1 MALGVTRAELVAVI
15 PWCYS
20 DTMKV
25 AISLPDPVFDA
36 AELLAQELSMSR
48 SQLYAQALA
57 EFLRARSGSAITA
70 KLNEVYAGDVAGVE
84 PGLMAAQLQVLSHE
98 AW

>member
-1 MALGVTRAELVAVI
+1 
-15 PWCYS
+15 
-20 DTMKV
+20 MKV
-25 AISLPDPVFDA
+25 AISLPDTVFDA

-57 EFLRARSGSAITA
+57 EFLQARSGSAITA
-70 KLNEVYAGDVAGVE
+70 KLNEIHAGEGAHLE
-84 PGLMAAQLQVLSHE
+84 PGLMTAQLQALSHE

>member
-1 MALGVTRAELVAVI
+1 
-15 PWCYS
+15 
-20 DTMKV
+20 MKV
-25 AISLPDPVFDA
+25 AISLPDSVFDA

-57 EFLRARSGSAITA
+57 EFLQTRSSLAVTA
-70 KLNEVYAGDVAGVE
+70 KLNAVYDREYSAVE
-84 PGLMAAQLQVLSHE
+84 PELMAAQLQLLSDA

>member
-1 MALGVTRAELVAVI
+1 
-15 PWCYS
+15 
-20 DTMKV
+20 MKV

-36 AELLAQELSMSR
+36 AELLAQELSISR

-57 EFLRARSGSAITA
+57 EFLQARSATAVTA
-70 KLNEVYAGDVAGVE
+70 KLNEVYGRESSVVE
-84 PGLMAAQLQVLSHE
+84 AGLMKAQLKVLSHE

>member
-1 MALGVTRAELVAVI
+1 
-15 PWCYS
+15 
-20 DTMKV
+20 MKV

-57 EFLRARSGSAITA
+57 EFLQARSASAVTA
-70 KLNEVYAGDVAGVE
+70 KLNEVYGKEASAVG
-84 PGLMAAQLQVLSHE
+84 PGLMNAQLQVLSHE
-98 AW
+98 TW

>member
-1 MALGVTRAELVAVI
+1 
-15 PWCYS
+15 
-20 DTMKV
+20 MKV

-36 AELLAQELSMSR
+36 AERLAQELRVSR

-57 EFLRARSGSAITA
+57 AYLEARSASAVTA
-70 KLNEVYAGDVAGVE
+70 KLNAIHGPSPTVVDPAFAE
-84 PGLMAAQLQVLSHE
+84 AQLAAIGHE

>member
-1 MALGVTRAELVAVI
+1 
-15 PWCYS
+15 
-20 DTMKV
+20 MKV

-57 EFLRARSGSAITA
+57 EFLQARSATAVTA
-70 KLNEVYAGDVAGVE
+70 KLNEVYGREASVVD
-84 PGLMAAQLQVLSHE
+84 PGLMTAQLKVLSHE

>member
-1 MALGVTRAELVAVI
+1 
-15 PWCYS
+15 
-20 DTMKV
+20 MKV

-36 AELLAQELSMSR
+36 AELLAQELSMSP

-57 EFLRARSGSAITA
+57 EFLQARSATAVTA
-70 KLNEVYAGDVAGVE
+70 KLNEVYGRESPVVE
-84 PGLMAAQLQVLSHE
+84 KGLMAAQLKVLSRE

>member
-1 MALGVTRAELVAVI
+1 
-15 PWCYS
+15 
-20 DTMKV
+20 MKV

-57 EFLRARSGSAITA
+57 EFLQARSASAVTA
-70 KLNEVYAGDVAGVE
+70 KLNEVYGKEASVVE
-84 PGLMAAQLQVLSHE
+84 PGLMNAQLQVLSRE
-98 AW
+98 TW

>member
-1 MALGVTRAELVAVI
+1 
-15 PWCYS
+15 
-20 DTMKV
+20 MKV

-57 EFLRARSGSAITA
+57 EFLQARSATAVTA
-70 KLNEVYAGDVAGVE
+70 KLNDVYGRDSSVVE
-84 PGLMAAQLQVLSHE
+84 SGLMTAQLKVLSHE